1 MLSENPLPKQT
12 IIINPFALTHPL
24 TNTIARCGSFRCEDY
39 SPRENISIVCAERTF
54 RYRAGEEILYYNNNA
69 HIDRVGRQ
77 AGRQA
82 GGQRT
87 DTTLSEAVVVVERGK
102 PEEDSG
108 TDSPPV

>member
-1 MLSENPLPKQT
+1 MPKQT

-69 HIDRVGRQ
+69 HIDRAGRQ

-82 GGQRT
+82 GNGRT
-87 DTTLSEAVVVVERGK
+87 LHFLKAVVVVERGK
-102 PEEDSG
+102 SEEDSG